1 MTFKEK
7 KSANGQKLKYIYKI
21 YNIYFCPL
29 AVFYINMYK
38 HIYKHTHFFLTDVA
52 IPKEVSALQTNRVK

>member
-1 MTFKEK
+1 MEMTFKEK

-21 YNIYFCPL
+21 YNTYFCPL

-38 HIYKHTHFFLTDVA
+38 HIYKHTHTFF
-52 IPKEVSALQTNRVK
+52 